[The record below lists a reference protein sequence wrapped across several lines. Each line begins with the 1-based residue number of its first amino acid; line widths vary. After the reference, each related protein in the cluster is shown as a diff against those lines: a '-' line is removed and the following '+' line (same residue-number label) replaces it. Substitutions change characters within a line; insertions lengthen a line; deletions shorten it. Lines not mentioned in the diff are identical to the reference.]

1 MEFQNLMIG
10 LIGIFFLIFYIAQRD
25 KTKHY
30 RKHAIKTQ
38 GVVTD
43 LVLARSSRRPNC
55 YHPIVE
61 FKLADGLEVSHEN
74 SFGSTPPLFKK
85 GEIVELLYL
94 PEKPGDFII
103 LSKNPQK
110 FYVIFLIIGLLAFG
124 YFLFN
129 LTNEFLKMGK

>member
-1 MEFQNLMIG
+1 MEFQNLIIG
-10 LIGIFFLIFYIAQRD
+10 LTGVIFLVFYIVQRD

-38 GVVTD
+38 GVVTY

-55 YHPIVE
+55 FHPVVE

-74 SFGSTPPLFKK
+74 SFGSTPALFKK

-94 PEKPGDFII
+94 PEDPGEFII

-110 FYVIFLIIGLLAFG
+110 FYVIFLVIGLLTFG

-129 LTNEFLKMGK
+129 LVNELR